1 MTGMIGAVWG
11 ILGIGIILG
20 SAICRLTPL
29 AIAAFSFP
37 FKWFHWAAWVAIVLL
52 MIHAEGYRG
61 FQMHFSPRVAA
72 RALYLR
78 NHPRILHVILAPLF
92 CIGYVHATPR
102 RRMSSFALTGGI
114 ILLVFAVRVLPQ
126 PWRGIIDA
134 GVVGG
139 LAWGLASTFW
149 FAAKNFATME
159 SDHSPEIP

>member
-1 MTGMIGAVWG
+1 MTGMIGAIWG

-20 SAICRLTPL
+20 SAICRLTPF

-37 FKWFHWAAWVAIVLL
+37 FKWFHWAAWVATVLL
-52 MIHAEGYRG
+52 IIHAEGYRG

-78 NHPRILHVILAPLF
+78 NHPRVLHVILAPLF

-102 RRMSSFALTGGI
+102 RQMSSFALTGGI
-114 ILLVFAVRVLPQ
+114 ILLVFAVHGLPQ

-149 FAAKNFATME
+149 FAVKNFATME